1 MQRNKAITL
10 EQKMRYLR
18 EIESIHRLSK
28 KVLPPKGKTWA
39 QIADQHLRRA
49 LGAPVI
55 TGRES
60 INVRQGRLHHLHSPR
75 SARIVE
81 RTLKN
86 GVFHPDL
93 LHHYRGDNV
102 QTVRDEPQFDY
113 RKPAMTADTPDV
125 MHYIHHGATD
135 IDYPDGHLQG
145 FGFVPST
152 HNVASHVQLEQAGE
166 PGSIVPT
173 SSQGPAYH

>member
-1 MQRNKAITL
+1 MQRNKEITL

-60 INVRQGRLHHLHSPR
+60 INVWKGRMHHGENEEVIKEHW
-75 SARIVE
+75 
-81 RTLKN
+81 
-86 GVFHPDL
+86 
-93 LHHYRGDNV
+93 
-102 QTVRDEPQFDY
+102 
-113 RKPAMTADTPDV
+113 MTA
-125 MHYIHHGATD
+125 A
-135 IDYPDGHLQG
+135 
-145 FGFVPST
+145 PSWWMII
-152 HNVASHVQLEQAGE
+152 AMIGL
-166 PGSIVPT
+166 ILLR
-173 SSQGPAYH
+173 